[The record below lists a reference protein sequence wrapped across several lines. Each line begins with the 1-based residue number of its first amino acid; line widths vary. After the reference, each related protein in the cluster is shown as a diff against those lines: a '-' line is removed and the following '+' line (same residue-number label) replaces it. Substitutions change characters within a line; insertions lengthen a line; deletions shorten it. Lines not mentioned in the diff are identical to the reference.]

1 MRPRDGIGDAGPRH
15 VLGWLSLLTCMGTVC
30 ACVCVCVCCT
40 AWLAWL
46 GSECRVLGKA
56 MRIPGKDDAGA
67 SACGARQCGSA
78 IGLAAS

>member
-1 MRPRDGIGDAGPRH
+1 MRPRDSIGDAGPRH
-15 VLGWLSLLTCMGTVC
+15 VLGWLSLLTCMGT
-30 ACVCVCVCCT
+30 VCVCVCCT

>member
-1 MRPRDGIGDAGPRH
+1 MAVTAYMHGHG
-15 VLGWLSLLTCMGTVC
+15 VC
-30 ACVCVCVCCT
+30 VRVCVCVCCT